1 MNKIVRCGLFGLI
14 GVCLGYGINV
24 PIIYHDQHDITKTAL
39 KEMQSN
45 YGLRLA
51 EMTARGIIN
60 DHNTLLEKIEFYGMD
75 KAAKE
80 FLLQRSWI

>member
-1 MNKIVRCGLFGLI
+1 MNKIVRCGLFGFI
-14 GVCLGYGINV
+14 GVCLGYGVNV
-24 PIIYHDQHDITKTAL
+24 PRIYHNQHDITKTTL

-45 YGLRLA
+45 YGLPLA

-60 DHNTLLEKIEFYGMD
+60 DHDTLLEKIEFYGMD

-80 FLLQRSWI
+80 FLLRRSLI